1 MLFYTKLIIKMLAYG
16 VFLYDN
22 QLVSLRQKG
31 LSSTRNGCFL
41 YDIPSESLQGFT
53 RREKERC
60 LYFYECNLF
69 SVFNSANRK
78 VLNRTAI

>member
-1 MLFYTKLIIKMLAYG
+1 MLFCIKLIINALVYD

-31 LSSTRNGCFL
+31 RSSTGNGCFL

-60 LYFYECNLF
+60 LCFYECNLF
-69 SVFNSANRK
+69 SIF
-78 VLNRTAI
+78 